1 MKKRNFLK
9 MIMLAAVSYLPIK
22 ALDFRKLKPKAWF
35 EKNPFPHIDSNNQSF
50 EGVYA
55 ALKDLYGDVNFIE
68 SKDVTLIVPQISET
82 YENIPVRVKT
92 NLNTKTVALLQNI
105 NPTPLIAVFNI
116 NENMIVDYFLRI
128 KMRTTGYVVAVVEST
143 DKKYYITK
151 QKVHITCGAEGCI
164 IGSV

>member
-9 MIMLAAVSYLPIK
+9 MVMLAVASYLPIK

-35 EKNPFPHIDSNNQSF
+35 EKNPYPDRDGNNQSF

-68 SKDVTLIVPQISET
+68 SKDVILITPQISET
-82 YENIPVRVKT
+82 PNIPIKIKT
-92 NLNTKTVALLQNI
+92 NLNAKTVALLQNV
-105 NPTPLIAVFNI
+105 NPTSLIAVFNI

-128 KMRTTGYVVAVVEST
+128 KMRVTGYVVAVVETT
-143 DKKYYITK
+143 DKKYYIAK
-151 QKVHITCGAEGCI
+151 QKVHITCGGEGCFLYP
-164 IGSV
+164 V

>member
-9 MIMLAAVSYLPIK
+9 MVMLAVASYLSIK

-35 EKNPFPHIDSNNQSF
+35 EKNPYPDRDGNNQSF

-68 SKDVTLIVPQISET
+68 SKDITLIAPQIHET
-82 YENIPVRVKT
+82 YDNILVRIKT
-92 NLNTKTVALLQNI
+92 NLNAKTVALLQNV
-105 NPTPLIAVFNI
+105 NPTLLIAVFNI

-128 KMRTTGYVVAVVEST
+128 KMRVTGYVVAVVETT
-143 DKKYYITK
+143 DKKYYIAK
-151 QKVHITCGAEGCI
+151 QKVNLTCSGEGCFI
-164 IGSV
+164 YPV